1 MQQNKRYEIYRNVI
15 KRVLADQE
23 SLPSLPTITLKIR
36 QAVSDE
42 STTIEKLVK
51 IIGTDPALSTLLMKY
66 ASSPA
71 FKTAN
76 KVNTLSGLVSLMGF
90 KSVNNIVMTHSVRSL
105 FVNRN
110 AQLKNL
116 YTISRNRQLVKAGYS
131 IFLAQQLNYSP
142 TDEVLMA
149 SFLSEV
155 GTLALLSALEGEV
168 QIPDAKTYFGL
179 CKRYSKSLGIVL
191 LTKWQI
197 DQNLVNAVRLTGH
210 WDNSPEGSIGLLDI
224 VNLGLFHTV
233 IRTSK
238 SKITS
243 LPKISEIAA
252 FQKLSPAHREI
263 DHMGQLALVSND
275 QREIDNLIRSMN

>member
-1 MQQNKRYEIYRNVI
+1 MQQIKRYEIYRSVI

-71 FKTAN
+71 FKTAST
-76 KVNTLSGLVSLMGF
+76 VNTLSGLISLMGF
-90 KSVNNIVMTHSVRSL
+90 KTVNNIILTHSVRSL

-131 IFLAQQLNYSP
+131 TFLAQKLRYNP

-168 QIPDAKTYFGL
+168 QIPDAKTYFEL

-197 DQNLVNAVRLTGH
+197 DQNLVNTVKLTGH
-210 WDNSPEGSIGLLDI
+210 WDNSQGSKISLLDI

-238 SKITS
+238 SKITN
-243 LPKISEIAA
+243 LPNINEIAA
-252 FQKLSPAHREI
+252 FQKLSQSHREVDEI
-263 DHMGQLALVSND
+263 GQLTLMSSN

>member
-1 MQQNKRYEIYRNVI
+1 MQQNKRYEIYRSVI
-15 KRVLADQE
+15 KRVLTDQE
-23 SLPSLPTITLKIR
+23 SLPSLPSITLKIR

-42 STTIEKLVK
+42 TTTIEKLVK

-71 FKTAN
+71 FKTASP
-76 KVNTLSGLVSLMGF
+76 VNTLSGLISLMGF
-90 KSVNNIVMTHSVRSL
+90 RAVSNIVMTHSVSSL

-131 IFLAQQLNYSP
+131 IFLAQQLRYSP

-168 QIPDAKTYFGL
+168 RIPDAKTYFGL

-197 DQNLVNAVRLTGH
+197 DQNLVNAVKLTGH
-210 WDNSPEGSIGLLDI
+210 WDNSPEGKIGLLDI

-243 LPKISEIAA
+243 LPNINEIAA
-252 FQKLSPAHREI
+252 FQKLSLPHRAI
-263 DHMGQLALVSND
+263 DHMGQLTLVSND